1 MLSLS
6 WPGAPPARLGQSS
19 ALPVDSNFPLA
30 TVRLGDF
37 EGDSFFL
44 RRPPLLRRLSGDGL
58 ERGARPLGGWSC
70 IAVDLGLG
78 LHAPLSRR
86 RMLFRRL
93 GFWLPSPSSAS
104 ARGDDGVGSGD
115 GRGRRCSPSAS
126 MPDWGFCSSGL
137 IHGGDV
143 ELVDFPAAEEAR
155 CVAFALIMG
164 ESGVDPIP
172 CLGFGLRWV
181 AGMSL
186 GGGGVISV
194 LRAGGFVAG
203 AGLCFISAKG
213 WELPVLP
220 VCGIWIPAAGLAG
233 GGGLLLLRF
242 SLERMPM
249 VFQRIGYGSVHLGRR
264 LLRLYMCWF
273 ALVVAAGGS
282 GGRRRAAVRWR
293 RAAVR
298 CDLAV
303 NREEPG
309 SNNDLQRSPCTFL
322 LFSFVS
328 RLLLYLGRECT
339 VIQI

>member
-1 MLSLS
+1 
-6 WPGAPPARLGQSS
+6 
-19 ALPVDSNFPLA
+19 
-30 TVRLGDF
+30 
-37 EGDSFFL
+37 
-44 RRPPLLRRLSGDGL
+44 
-58 ERGARPLGGWSC
+58 
-70 IAVDLGLG
+70 
-78 LHAPLSRR
+78 
-86 RMLFRRL
+86 
-93 GFWLPSPSSAS
+93 
-104 ARGDDGVGSGD
+104 
-115 GRGRRCSPSAS
+115 

-242 SLERMPM
+242 SPERMPM

-282 GGRRRAAVRWR
+282 GGRRRAAVRWQ

-298 CDLAV
+298 CDLTV

-309 SNNDLQRSPCTFL
+309 SNGDLQRSPCTFL

-328 RLLLYLGRECT
+328 RLLLYLGRGCT